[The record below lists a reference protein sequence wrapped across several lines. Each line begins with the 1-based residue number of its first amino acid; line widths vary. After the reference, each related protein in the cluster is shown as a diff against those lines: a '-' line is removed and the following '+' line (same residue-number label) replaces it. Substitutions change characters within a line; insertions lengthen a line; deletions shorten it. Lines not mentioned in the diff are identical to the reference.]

1 MAEEKKLAFDRDK
14 GPVEEILPGG
24 LTFPENPP
32 KGEVCITHGR
42 HLVMNKQVVSV
53 IRDLGIKPLVM
64 QDKRYAEKPLA
75 EFGAAHPDIQFVV
88 AILSSD
94 DWVYPKEGKPKDAV
108 LRADQQVVFHL
119 GYWIG
124 KLGRERVF
132 ALYYDQRS
140 FQWTTKFMDLI
151 YTPLDK
157 GGLWQKKLARRLKQF
172 GFLA

>member
-1 MAEEKKLAFDRDK
+1 MMAEKDD
-14 GPVEEILPGG
+14 PVGEILPGG
-24 LTFPENPP
+24 LAFPESSQT
-32 KGEVCITHGR
+32 GLVCITYGR

-53 IRDLGIKPLVM
+53 IKDLGIKPLVM
-64 QDKRYAEKPLA
+64 QDKKYAEKPLA
-75 EFGAAHPDIQFVV
+75 EFVAAHSDIQFVV
-88 AILSSD
+88 AILSAD

-108 LRADQQVVFHL
+108 LRADQLVVFHL

-140 FQWTTKFMDLI
+140 FQWPTKFMDLI

-157 GGLWQKKLARRLKQF
+157 GGLWQKELIRRLKQF
-172 GFLA
+172 GLLNF

>member
-1 MAEEKKLAFDRDK
+1 MMDEENN
-14 GPVEEILPGG
+14 PTEEVLPGG
-24 LTFPENPP
+24 LAFPAENA
-32 KGEVCITHGR
+32 GAAGRVCITYGR

-53 IRDLGIKPLVM
+53 IKDLGIKPLVM
-64 QDKRYAEKPLA
+64 QDKKYIETPLA
-75 EFGAAHPDIQFVV
+75 AFVAAHPDIQFVV
-88 AILSSD
+88 AILSAD
-94 DWVYPKEGKPKDAV
+94 DWVYPKEGKPRDAV

-140 FQWTTKFMDLI
+140 FQWPTKFLDLI

-157 GGLWQKKLARRLKQF
+157 GGLWQKELLRRLKQSGLLNF
-172 GFLA
+172 